1 MRYKSNFV
9 SSCKCYL
16 KNRKKEAPYADT
28 SSFEALFGC
37 NPGDILKYVDEE
49 EPGGQFR
56 RLPFFKHF

>member
-37 NPGDILKYVDEE
+37 NPGDILKYFDEE
-49 EPGGQFR
+49 EPGG
-56 RLPFFKHF
+56 